1 MSYTPYKD
9 YLGNPLYLEVS
20 FTEMRYNF
28 EKSLFDLLDKSGITI
43 KTA

>member
-20 FTEMRYNF
+20 FTEMCYNF
-28 EKSLFDLLDKSGITI
+28 EKSLFDLLSQNGIAVETV
-43 KTA
+43 